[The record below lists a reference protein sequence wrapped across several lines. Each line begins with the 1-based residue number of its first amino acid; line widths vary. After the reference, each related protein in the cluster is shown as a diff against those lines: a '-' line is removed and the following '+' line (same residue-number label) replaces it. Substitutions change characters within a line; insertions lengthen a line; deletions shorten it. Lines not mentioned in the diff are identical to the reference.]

1 MRCPL
6 DELYLARCHRVT
18 DTALAALGDFCAGL
32 AELHVAGCA
41 RLTDWGVKVCPPQN
55 ADARRGPSHN
65 PAPPGV
71 PRVMIAPKDTT

>member
-6 DELYLARCHRVT
+6 DELYLARCNRVT

-41 RLTDWGVKVCPPQN
+41 QLTDWGVKVC
-55 ADARRGPSHN
+55 
-65 PAPPGV
+65 
-71 PRVMIAPKDTT
+71 